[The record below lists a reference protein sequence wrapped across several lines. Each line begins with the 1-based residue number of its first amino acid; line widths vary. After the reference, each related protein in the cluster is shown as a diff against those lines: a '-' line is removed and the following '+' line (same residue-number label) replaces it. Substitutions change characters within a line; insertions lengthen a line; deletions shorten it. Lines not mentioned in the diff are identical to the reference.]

1 MKKILFS
8 LALLAGAADAA
19 LAATT
24 TATTTS
30 VAIAPLT
37 FAGRIVDY
45 THAAYDGD
53 ASVEIR
59 LKSAD
64 GTLLAKTT
72 TATSGSTIYNYVL
85 YVPVATEQASRYACV
100 GDKVTFEFVD
110 PKGDVYT
117 GLVASADAVIG
128 NPGAVKR
135 LDVVLAT
142 DEDGDGI
149 ADEYLEDVEYLMWK
163 AGKEGPYD
171 PKDDSDGDGVS
182 NYNEYLAGTN
192 PYDATDRFTIQQ
204 MAIESGKDGYVAI
217 RIPVKEG
224 RAYSILHASS
234 LAGAVWEKALFTEDA
249 DAAPSKTFITTGA
262 TETGYRTIFVK
273 KSDDAQHFYK
283 VQVE

>member
-8 LALLAGAADAA
+8 LALLAGVAGAA
-19 LAATT
+19 LAAAT

-30 VAIAPLT
+30 VAIAPFT

-45 THAAYDGD
+45 MHAAYDAD

-72 TATSGSTIYNYVL
+72 TATSGSTVYNYVL

-100 GDKVTFEFVD
+100 GDSVTFEFVD

-142 DEDGDGI
+142 DADGDGI
-149 ADEYLEDVEYLMWK
+149 ADEYLEYVEYLMWK

-171 PKDDSDGDGVS
+171 PSADYDKDGRT
-182 NYNEYLAGTN
+182 NYEEYLAGTN
-192 PYDATDRFTIQQ
+192 PCDASDAFTVRQ
-204 MAIESGKDGYVAI
+204 MALEKGIGDYVALTI
-217 RIPVKEG
+217 AVREG
-224 RAYSILHASS
+224 RTYSVVSSDS
-234 LAGAVWEKALFTEDA
+234 LASGAGWRQVSFSEDA
-249 DAAPSKTFITTGA
+249 DAEPSADYLTTGRMESG
-262 TETGYRTIFVK
+262 TRTIYVK
-273 KSDDAQHFYK
+273 KDGPQRFYK
-283 VQVE
+283 AKIE

>member
-8 LALLAGAADAA
+8 LALLAVVAGAA
-19 LAATT
+19 LAAAT

-30 VAIAPLT
+30 VAIAPFT

-45 THAAYDGD
+45 MHAAYDAD

-72 TATSGSTIYNYVL
+72 TATSGSTVYNYVL

-100 GDKVTFEFVD
+100 GDSVTFEFVD

-128 NPGAVKR
+128 NPGTVRR

-142 DEDGDGI
+142 DEDGDGV
-149 ADEYLEDVEYLMWK
+149 ADQYLSDVKFLMWQ
-163 AGKEGPYD
+163 AGIEGDYD
-171 PKDDSDGDGVS
+171 PKADYDGDGRT
-182 NYNEYLAGTN
+182 NYEEYLAGTN
-192 PYDATDRFTIQQ
+192 PCDKSDVFTVRQ
-204 MAIESGKDGYVAI
+204 MALEKGVENYVALTI
-217 RIPVKEG
+217 TVREG
-224 RAYSILHASS
+224 RTYSVVTSDS
-234 LAGAVWEKALFTEDA
+234 LASGAVWRPVSFSEDA
-249 DAAPSKTFITTGA
+249 GAEPSADYLTTGRMESG
-262 TETGYRTIFVK
+262 TRTIYVK
-273 KSDDAQHFYK
+273 KDGPQRFYK
-283 VQVE
+283 AKIE

>member
-8 LALLAGAADAA
+8 LALLAVGAAFAA
-19 LAATT
+19 S
-24 TATTTS
+24 TTTS
-30 VAIAPLT
+30 VAIAPFT

-45 THAAYDGD
+45 MHVAYDAD

-72 TATSGSTIYNYVL
+72 TATSGSTVYNYVL
-85 YVPVATEQASRYACV
+85 YVPVATAQTSRYACV
-100 GDKVTFEFVD
+100 GDSVTFEFVD
-110 PKGDVYT
+110 PSGNVYT
-117 GLVASADAVIG
+117 GLVASVDAVIG

-149 ADEYLEDVEYLMWK
+149 ADEYMEYVEYLMWK

-182 NYNEYLAGTN
+182 NDAEYLAGTN
-192 PYDATDRFTIQQ
+192 PYDATDRFTIQE

-224 RAYSILHASS
+224 RVYSILHASS

-249 DAAPSKTFITTGA
+249 DAEPSKTFITTGA

-273 KSDDAQHFYK
+273 KSDEAQHFYK